1 MSPVAS
7 DHDARPGPHPHVVD
21 APAPRVGAT
30 GARGALLPAL
40 IVLVIGSIFVS
51 VYLAAFHAPKPHRLP
66 VGIVGTAQQAQQL
79 RTGLD
84 AHSPDGFAVT
94 AYPDRA
100 AAASAVEHRTVYAV
114 LDPAVLAPAAATT
127 GAGAGTGAD
136 TLLYGSANGPSVTAL
151 LEGGF
156 AAVAQAGGHSL
167 ASQDLAP
174 ASSGDTRGLSIFYS
188 AFGLVLAGFLFG
200 TMTYQMAPRLEF
212 RWRMTSLA
220 AFSVVGGLAIAAIAG
235 QVFGALPGPFLAVAA
250 LTGLMAAAVGGT
262 TMALVRLLGPAGVSV
277 SSVLMLILGNA
288 TSGGILPPAF
298 LPALLR
304 PLSEILPV
312 GVGVRAVQGLAYFH
326 GNGVEAGVGVLAL
339 WTAVSV
345 GLLYWRDAGIIGAE
359 APPER
364 TGEPTDSVTGMPREA
379 SWKLDRSAAEA
390 TPLAVVVASMPE
402 PSVAGESV

>member
-1 MSPVAS
+1 MSPIAS
-7 DHDARPGPHPHVVD
+7 DHDARTGHRPHIVD
-21 APAPRVGAT
+21 APAPRTGAT

-51 VYLAAFHAPKPHRLP
+51 VYLAAFHEPKPHRLP

-79 RTGLD
+79 GTGLD
-84 AHSPDGFAVT
+84 ARTAGGFAVT

-100 AAASAVEHRTVYAV
+100 AAANAVEHRTVYAALV
-114 LDPAVLAPAAATT
+114 PATT
-127 GAGAGTGAD
+127 GTTGTGTTGTDA
-136 TLLYGSANGPSVTAL
+136 LLYASANGPSVTAL
-151 LEGGF
+151 LEADFG
-156 AAVAQAGGHSL
+156 AVTQAGGHSL
-167 ASQDLAP
+167 AAQDLAP

-200 TMTYQMAPRLEF
+200 TTTYQMAPRLEF

-220 AFSVVGGLAIAAIAG
+220 TFSIVGGLAVAAIAG
-235 QVFGALPGPFLAVAA
+235 QVFGALPGPFLAVAG

-262 TMALVRLLGPAGVSV
+262 TMALVRLLGPAGASI

-288 TSGGILPPAF
+288 TSGGVLPPAF

-326 GNGVEAGVGVLAL
+326 GSGVAVGVGVLAL

-345 GLLYWRDAGIIGAE
+345 GVLYWRDAE
-359 APPER
+359 AFGTEATAP
-364 TGEPTDSVTGMPREA
+364 TAGEPTDSVTGMPREA

-390 TPLAVVVASMPE
+390 TPLAVVVASIPV
-402 PSVAGESV
+402 PSVAGESM

>member
-1 MSPVAS
+1 VSPVAS
-7 DHDARPGPHPHVVD
+7 DHDARTGHHPHVVD
-21 APAPRVGAT
+21 APAPRTGAT
-30 GARGALLPAL
+30 GAGGALLPAL

-51 VYLAAFHAPKPHRLP
+51 VYLAAFHEPKPHRLP

-84 AHSPDGFAVT
+84 AHAPGGFAVT

-100 AAASAVEHRTVYAV
+100 AAASAVEHRTVYAALV
-114 LDPAVLAPAAATT
+114 P
-127 GAGAGTGAD
+127 AGASSGSNGGAD
-136 TLLYGSANGPSVTAL
+136 ALLYGSANGPSVTAL
-151 LEGGF
+151 LEGDFG
-156 AAVAQAGGHSL
+156 ALAQAGGHSL
-167 ASQDLAP
+167 AAQDLVP
-174 ASSGDTRGLSIFYS
+174 ASGGDTRGLSIFYS

-220 AFSVVGGLAIAAIAG
+220 AFSTVGGLAIAAIAG

-326 GNGVEAGVGVLAL
+326 GDGVAVGVGVLAL

-345 GLLYWRDAGIIGAE
+345 GLLYWRDARIIGTE
-359 APPER
+359 A
-364 TGEPTDSVTGMPREA
+364 TAAVAGEPSDNLTGMPRAA
-379 SWKLDRSAAEA
+379 SSKLDRSAGEA

-402 PSVAGESV
+402 SSVAGERV

>member
-7 DHDARPGPHPHVVD
+7 DHDARTGHHPHVVD
-21 APAPRVGAT
+21 APAPRTGAT
-30 GARGALLPAL
+30 GAGGALLPAL

-51 VYLAAFHAPKPHRLP
+51 VYLAAFHEPKPHRLP

-84 AHSPDGFAVT
+84 AHAPGGFSVT

-100 AAASAVEHRTVYAV
+100 AAASAVEHRSVYAALV
-114 LDPAVLAPAAATT
+114 P
-127 GAGAGTGAD
+127 AGASSGSSSGGSSAD
-136 TLLYGSANGPSVTAL
+136 ALLYGSANGPSVTAL
-151 LEGGF
+151 LEGDFG
-156 AAVAQAGGHSL
+156 ALAQAGGHRL
-167 ASQDLAP
+167 AAQDLVP
-174 ASSGDTRGLSIFYS
+174 ASGGDTRGLSIFYS

-220 AFSVVGGLAIAAIAG
+220 AFSTVGGLAIAAIAG

-326 GNGVEAGVGVLAL
+326 GDGVAVGVGVLAL

-345 GLLYWRDAGIIGAE
+345 GLLYWRDARIIGAE
-359 APPER
+359 A
-364 TGEPTDSVTGMPREA
+364 TAAVAGEPSDSVTGIPRAA
-379 SWKLDRSAAEA
+379 SSRAARSDVEA
-390 TPLAVVVASMPE
+390 TPLAVVVASIPE
-402 PSVAGESV
+402 PSVAGESM

>member
-7 DHDARPGPHPHVVD
+7 DHDARPGQHPHLVD
-21 APAPRVGAT
+21 APAPRTGAT

-66 VGIVGTAQQAQQL
+66 VGIVGTAQQAEQL
-79 RTGLD
+79 RSGLD
-84 AHSPDGFAVT
+84 AHSAGGFAVT

-100 AAASAVEHRTVYAV
+100 AAASAVEHRTAYAALV
-114 LDPAVLAPAAATT
+114 PAA
-127 GAGAGTGAD
+127 GGSSSTGAD

-156 AAVAQAGGHSL
+156 GAVAQAGGHSL
-167 ASQDLAP
+167 AAQDLAP

-220 AFSVVGGLAIAAIAG
+220 AFSIVGGLAIAAIAG
-235 QVFGALPGPFLAVAA
+235 QVFGALPGSFLAVAA

-326 GNGVEAGVGVLAL
+326 GDGVAVGVGVLAL
-339 WTAVSV
+339 WTTVSV
-345 GLLYWRDAGIIGAE
+345 GVLYWRDAGSIGIDASP
-359 APPER
+359 AT
-364 TGEPTDSVTGMPREA
+364 TGEPTERLTGMPRAA
-379 SWKLDRSAAEA
+379 SSRPARSTVEA